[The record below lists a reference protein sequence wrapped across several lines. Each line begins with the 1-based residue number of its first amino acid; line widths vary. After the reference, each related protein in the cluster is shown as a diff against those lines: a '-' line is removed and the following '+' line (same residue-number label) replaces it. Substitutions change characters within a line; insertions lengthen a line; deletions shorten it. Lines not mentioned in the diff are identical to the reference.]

1 MSDCGKQQT
10 PIQLQTQRKS
20 LGLSE
25 MGAPQNWAS
34 DFRREDTAW
43 LLLVTPRW
51 GKETDSRLLKK
62 ALQPRKGCGCCQRE
76 LSLLQDK
83 EKNSQKRRKPQ
94 FPSTLPASLPLVYP
108 TGQEKMQFA
117 EPPSRN
123 HKAGLKLEDNSLIT
137 STEV

>member
-25 MGAPQNWAS
+25 MGAWQRAPQNWAS
-34 DFRREDTAW
+34 DFRREDTAS

-62 ALQPRKGCGCCQRE
+62 TLQPRKAAVAARVNCHCCRTRKGRAR
-76 LSLLQDK
+76 K
-83 EKNSQKRRKPQ
+83 EGSHS
-94 FPSTLPASLPLVYP
+94 FPPPCQPASL
-108 TGQEKMQFA
+108 
-117 EPPSRN
+117 
-123 HKAGLKLEDNSLIT
+123 
-137 STEV
+137 